1 VLRASIQTGK
11 QLGVTLTSDGAAHPV
26 MRIGATPEDSESLWQ
41 TVPPLSSAAALGSL
55 RPGAQVLAVVQAAD
69 GPRPLV
75 AVQRYGQGRSMVFT
89 GEASWRWRMQLPS
102 SDRTYELFWRQA
114 VRWLASGA
122 PDRVMVAAPSGVSPG
137 SAADVSVDVR
147 ADDYTPVGDAQVSIR
162 VIAPGGQV
170 QEARATLI
178 DSQMGR
184 YSSEFRFDEPGVY
197 RISTSVARGG
207 QKVGMGDRRVLVGG
221 ADLEMA
227 DPRLNEEV
235 LRRIAIASGGTYL
248 RASESGRL
256 ASLLAA
262 AQAEPSPPEL
272 VELWHNV
279 WIFFAVIMLLTA
291 EWMLRRRW
299 GLR

>member
-1 VLRASIQTGK
+1 
-11 QLGVTLTSDGAAHPV
+11 
-26 MRIGATPEDSESLWQ
+26 
-41 TVPPLSSAAALGSL
+41 
-55 RPGAQVLAVVQAAD
+55 
-69 GPRPLV
+69 
-75 AVQRYGQGRSMVFT
+75 MVFT

-122 PDRVMVAAPSGVSPG
+122 PDRVMVTPPSGVSPG

-147 ADDYTPVGDAQVSIR
+147 ADDYTPVSDAQVSIR

-197 RISTSVARGG
+197 RTSTSVARGG
-207 QKVGMGDRRVLVGG
+207 QKISTGDRRVLVGG

-256 ASLLAA
+256 ASLLAG
-262 AQAEPSPPEL
+262 AQAEPSAPEL
-272 VELWHNV
+272 VELWHNA